1 MRALVAYG
9 SANGSTK
16 EIAEVLAVS
25 IAESGPDVDL
35 RSVED
40 VATLAGYDAV
50 VLGSPVHNGAW
61 LPEVHEFCRDQR
73 LPLRQR
79 RVWLFSVGAVGAT
92 TSAYGPRSSSVLRKL
107 RREPRSV
114 LELRRNLEPQDHH
127 AFAGVLDADRW
138 GRMASL
144 NFRLLGGT
152 WGDHRDW
159 DDVRRWGATIG
170 TALSQPGSST
180 GTTPG

>member
-16 EIAEVLAVS
+16 EIAEVLAAS
-25 IAESGPDVDL
+25 IAESGPDVDF

-40 VATLAGYDAV
+40 VATLSGYQAV
-50 VLGSPVHNGAW
+50 VLGSAIHNGRW

-73 LPLRQR
+73 LSLRHR
-79 RVWLFSVGAVGAT
+79 DVWLFSVGAVGAT
-92 TSAYGPRSSSVLRKL
+92 TSAYGRRSSGFLRRM
-107 RREPRSV
+107 RREPSTV
-114 LELRRNLEPQDHH
+114 LELRRNFEPRDHRT
-127 AFAGVLDADRW
+127 FAGVLDAEQW
-138 GRMASL
+138 GRLASL

-159 DDVRRWGATIG
+159 DDVRGWAASIGA
-170 TALSQPGSST
+170 ALQQPGPAA
-180 GTTPG
+180 GAPR